1 MNAKEIK
8 LKRMNAWLDAIQQN
22 LKEFEQAVLN
32 MDTVDFGTA
41 RSELLE
47 QYRLIKLMKNM
58 LDGKTKLDG
67 YVE

>member
-1 MNAKEIK
+1 MDAITIK
-8 LKRMNAWLDAIQQN
+8 RKRMNAWLDAVQKN
-22 LKEFEQAVLN
+22 LAEFEEAILDL
-32 MDTVDFGTA
+32 DTTDFARA

-47 QYRLIKLMKNM
+47 QYRLIKLMKNV